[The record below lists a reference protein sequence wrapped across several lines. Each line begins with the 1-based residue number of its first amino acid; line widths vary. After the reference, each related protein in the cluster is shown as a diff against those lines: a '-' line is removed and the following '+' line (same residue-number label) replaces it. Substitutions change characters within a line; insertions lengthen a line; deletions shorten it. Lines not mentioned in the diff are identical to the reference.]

1 MFDDNKRKK
10 LRVTLMAA
18 AIATLSVGQ
27 GYAAGLGKLTVLSGL
42 GQPLRAELD
51 ISASKEELVSLA
63 ARIAPQESFRQAN
76 IEYSGILSSLR
87 FTLDKRS
94 GGQPYFRVSS
104 DRAIGEPFLDLLVEL
119 SWSSGRLVREYTFL
133 LDPPEL
139 TKPVAAEVP
148 PPVTPPVLTMP
159 VRREVEKPVA
169 ASTKA
174 AEKPAEKAPARTV
187 KPTPAPVAAKA
198 SPAAESQ
205 ATTRTVQKGD
215 TLGKIAAEVRPEG
228 VNLDQML
235 VALFRSNQEAFE
247 GGNINRL
254 KAGKIL
260 SIPEKEAI
268 AAVDANEARKV
279 VLTHSADFDGYRRK
293 LAGAVADS
301 APAREDSKQSS
312 GGKITAKVEDKAPVA
327 PGKDKLQVSR
337 TEASGDAAKLKALE
351 EDKAIKEKALKDA
364 QGRIAEL
371 EKNVADLRKLA
382 ELKSQTAADLQ
393 KQAAAKA
400 ALEAIK
406 KPEAP
411 AKPAEAMKPAEPAK
425 ADAEV
430 AKAPADQPAEAAKTA
445 VMTEEEKA
453 GIRKPDSAAKPAA
466 VPPPAPLPVEEP
478 SFIDENGPLM
488 YGGAGVLALL
498 AAYLGFNA
506 RRRKKAAAAPAA
518 KHAFASNAVQDDDAD
533 EGVSLLDELPSVAA
547 KADEALP
554 AEADMVDPIRE
565 ADAFMA
571 YGRDAQA
578 EEVLLDALA
587 KTPENLHVHLKLLE
601 IYSARKSV
609 PQFNTVAQSLFSQTG
624 GFGLEW
630 ERAVALGRVLDP
642 SNPFY
647 GTLEVVEPIAPVSV
661 AEAPVAQLA
670 AEESVEPP
678 IALPEAPESATAPVE
693 ASTVLDE
700 AVAAPAE
707 TEPAPAQTPEP
718 ETSAAA
724 EALVS
729 SEEAETH
736 ALDLDF
742 DLAAVAAEQ
751 AAVVE
756 AAAAETVPAAVEP
769 LGIEAVQ
776 ETKPLAEPA
785 DAFASLDFDLN
796 LGEPVPATE
805 APVVAEPAAAPEEL
819 LNIDFDLGDLT
830 PSTPA
835 ASEAAVAAPEAP
847 AGNSLDFDLGTE
859 AAAVPAAAAEV
870 VFEAAPEAD
879 TALAAPA
886 PLDLD
891 FNLDLDAL
899 PAVDT
904 AVAAS
909 KEVEEITPLDFDFD
923 LGSTPLPS
931 VSAVAEATE
940 PAPPALGLA
949 DIDLDLAALEAPV
962 LEAAPEPLPEPLLA
976 SEPAPAAE
984 EERPEVTTKLELA
997 QAYEEMGDLEGAKE
1011 LFQEVLA
1018 EGNSTQQA
1026 LAQEK
1031 LDKLV

>member
-1 MFDDNKRKK
+1 
-10 LRVTLMAA
+10 MAA
-18 AIATLSVGQ
+18 AMATLSAGQ

-76 IEYSGILSSLR
+76 VEYSGILSSLR

-139 TKPVAAEVP
+139 TKPAADVP
-148 PPVTPPVLTMP
+148 PPVTPPVLTPP
-159 VRREVEKPVA
+159 VRREIEKPVA
-169 ASTKA
+169 ASTSA
-174 AEKPAEKAPARTV
+174 EEKPAEKASNKAADKV
-187 KPTPAPVAAKA
+187 PTRAAKPAPVAAKT
-198 SPAAESQ
+198 SPAAEPQ
-205 ATTRTVQKGD
+205 AKTRTVQKGD

-235 VALFRSNQEAFE
+235 VALFRSNQDAFE

-260 SIPEKEAI
+260 SVPEKEAI

-279 VLTHSADFDGYRRK
+279 VLTHSSDFDGYRRK

-301 APAREDSKQSS
+301 APAKEENKQSS

-382 ELKSQTAADLQ
+382 ELKSQAAADLQ
-393 KQAAAKA
+393 KQAATKA

-406 KPEAP
+406 KPEVP
-411 AKPAEAMKPAEPAK
+411 AKPAEAVKPAEPAK
-425 ADAEV
+425 ADPEV
-430 AKAPADQPAEAAKTA
+430 AKAPVEQTAEVAKTA
-445 VMTEEEKA
+445 VRTEEEKA
-453 GIRKPDSAAKPAA
+453 GIRKPDGAAKPAV

-478 SFIDENGPLM
+478 SFVDENGPLV
-488 YGGAGVLALL
+488 YGAAGVLALL

-518 KHAFASNAVQDDDAD
+518 KQAFASDTAEDDEAD
-533 EGVSLLDELPSVAA
+533 EGASLLDELPSVAA
-547 KADEALP
+547 KADEAAS
-554 AEADMVDPIRE
+554 AEVDMVDPIRE

-647 GTLEVVEPIAPVSV
+647 GALEVVEPIAPVSV
-661 AEAPVAQLA
+661 AEAPIAQLA
-670 AEESVEPP
+670 AEESVEPSTT
-678 IALPEAPESATAPVE
+678 APEAPEPAAAPVE
-693 ASTVLDE
+693 SPTVPDE
-700 AVAAPAE
+700 SLAAPAE
-707 TEPAPAQTPEP
+707 AEPAPAQATEP
-718 ETSAAA
+718 ETLAAA

-729 SEEAETH
+729 SEEAEAH

-742 DLAAVAAEQ
+742 DLATVAAEQ
-751 AAVVE
+751 AAAAE
-756 AAAAETVPAAVEP
+756 AAATEAVTAAAEP
-769 LGIEAVQ
+769 LAIEATQ
-776 ETKPLAEPA
+776 EAKPLAEPA

-796 LGEPVPATE
+796 LGEPAPASA
-805 APVVAEPAAAPEEL
+805 APAAAEPAAATEEL
-819 LNIDFDLGDLT
+819 LNIDFDLGDLA
-830 PSTPA
+830 PATPA
-835 ASEAAVAAPEAP
+835 VTEAPVAAPEAT
-847 AGNSLDFDLGTE
+847 AGNSLDFDLGSDT
-859 AAAVPAAAAEV
+859 AASPGTAAEAV
-870 VFEAAPEAD
+870 SETAPEAD
-879 TALAAPA
+879 AALAAAA

-904 AVAAS
+904 AVTAS
-909 KEVEEITPLDFDFD
+909 KEAEEIAPLDFDFD

-931 VSAVAEATE
+931 VNSAPAATE
-940 PAPPALGLA
+940 PTPPALGLA
-949 DIDLDLAALEAPV
+949 DIDLNLPTPEVPA
-962 LEAAPEPLPEPLLA
+962 LEAAPESLPEPLPA
-976 SEPAPAAE
+976 SEPAPAVE